1 MLSLKA
7 LLTSISWNYVQ
18 AGVSLAIFFL
28 LTPFVVEQLGSVGYG
43 IWVLLNAI
51 LFYLR
56 FLDLGFYNALVKY
69 VAEYSERQAW
79 STVNGLVAT
88 TASALSAAG
97 VVALLASGLVAWL
110 LVPSVFEVP
119 PERIPELQVAT
130 VLIGVDLLIA
140 FPTSVL
146 DAIFEGRQRFDV
158 LSGVNIVV
166 SVLAAGATV
175 AGLLA
180 GYGLVMLVWIEIG
193 ATVASAVISFWLL
206 RRLFPEIGITFGP
219 LRGPSLQ
226 RIRGYSTWTSLN
238 EALVEGGAQLEKV
251 LVPILLSVALLTPYS
266 LICSVAAA
274 IFLAIE
280 PITDVF
286 FPLSS
291 AYDASDD
298 KQRLRDLLLRGTK
311 LVMAIS
317 LPLAVGIVAYGED
330 FILLWIGE
338 EHVDLPPNVMPLVVL
353 SFATTA
359 FVLTSTTILLAMGR
373 VREVFSMTVAE
384 LVSAVVLILL
394 SVPRF
399 ELVGLA
405 GSLLLANVAI
415 TFFWVV
421 PFVCWLLGQP
431 VRVFLGQSLLRPLL
445 AVLPMGMFIAWLDR
459 YLVNDTLWALL
470 IPAVLASG
478 VYLVAFCALSLTPPE
493 RDLCFSS
500 VRSLLTRK
508 AE

>member
-18 AGVSLAIFFL
+18 AGVSLVIFFL
-28 LTPFVVEQLGSVGYG
+28 LTPFVVEHLGSVGYG

-88 TASALSAAG
+88 TVSALSVAG
-97 VVALLASGLVAWL
+97 VVAVAVSGLVAWL

-119 PERIPELQVAT
+119 PERISELQVAT

-140 FPTSVL
+140 FPTSAL

-158 LSGVNIVV
+158 LSGVNIAV
-166 SVLAAGATV
+166 SILAAGATV

-180 GYGLVMLVWIEIG
+180 GYGIVMLVWIEIG

-206 RRLFPEIGITFGP
+206 RRLFPDLRVAFGP

-226 RIRGYSTWTSLN
+226 QIRGYSTWTSLN

-251 LVPILLSVALLTPYS
+251 LIPMLLSVALLTPYS

-274 IFLAIE
+274 IFLAVE

-298 KQRLRDLLLRGTK
+298 KQRLRHLLMRGTK

-317 LPLAVGIVAYGED
+317 LPLAVGIIAYGED

-338 EHVDLPPNVMPLVVL
+338 EHIDLPPDVMSLVVL

-373 VREVFSMTVAE
+373 VREVFSMTIVE
-384 LVSAVVLILL
+384 LVLAVVLILL

-405 GSLLLANVAI
+405 GSLLFANVAI

-421 PFVCWLLGQP
+421 PYVCRLLGQP
-431 VRVFLGQSLLRPLL
+431 VGVFLGQSLLRPLF
-445 AVLPMGMFIAWLDR
+445 AVVPMAIFIFWLDQH
-459 YLVNDTLWALL
+459 LDNDALWALL
-470 IPAVLASG
+470 IPAGLASG
-478 VYLVAFCALSLTPPE
+478 VYVVAFCVLSLTPPE

-500 VRSLLTRK
+500 IRTLLARK